1 MHEDP
6 TTCGYIRSE
15 RQYEKDLHNKKFNLD
30 EADLKQ
36 QFGDLKQQVG
46 EMKQQL
52 SQMRAEI
59 EFALR
64 QIWDMKKHKSVD
76 MNAIVMAL
84 AIGLVLDMLVTVMLK

>member
-15 RQYEKDLHNKKFNLD
+15 RRYEKDLHNKKFNLD

-52 SQMRAEI
+52 SLMRAEI

-64 QIWDMKKHKSVD
+64 QIWEIKKHKSVD
-76 MNAIVMAL
+76 MNAMAMAL
-84 AIGLVLDMLVTVMLK
+84 AVGLVFGMLVTVMLK

>member
-1 MHEDP
+1 MQEDP
-6 TTCGYIRSE
+6 TACGYIKSE
-15 RQYEKDLHNKKFNLD
+15 RYYEKDLHNKKFNKD

-36 QFGDLKQQVG
+36 QVGETKQEVG
-46 EMKQQL
+46 EMKHQL

-59 EFALR
+59 EFALH

-84 AIGLVLDMLVTVMLK
+84 AVGLVLGMLVTVMLK